1 MTHYKLNSKSLI
13 KEELISLAKNSHPGE
28 WMLLRGFNVMPVP
41 MHILENDPLVVALS
55 KRFTFKPGIFKM
67 DPKNYYAFHVDA
79 SRHVAVNMMLEGPDS
94 YTMFGEKTA
103 SAEVTKIEQLMYEDS
118 SYYIFNTSKPHAVL
132 NLSDNTRYL
141 LTVGIIDLEVDYETV
156 KEFCI
161 QHNL

>member
-13 KEELISLAKNSHPGE
+13 KEELLSLAKNSLVTE

-41 MHILENDPLVVALS
+41 MNILEADPLVVALS
-55 KRFTFKPGIFKM
+55 KRFTIKPGIFKM

-79 SRHVAVNMMLEGPDS
+79 SRHVAVNMMLEGPNS

-103 SAEVTKIEQLMYEDS
+103 SVEVTKVEQLAYEDS
-118 SYYIFNTSKPHAVL
+118 SYYIFNTSKPHSVL

-141 LTVGIIDLEVDYETV
+141 LTIGIINPEVDYETV

-161 QHNL
+161 QQNL

>member
-1 MTHYKLNSKSLI
+1 
-13 KEELISLAKNSHPGE
+13 
-28 WMLLRGFNVMPVP
+28 
-41 MHILENDPLVVALS
+41 
-55 KRFTFKPGIFKM
+55 M

-94 YTMFGEKTA
+94 HTMFGEKTA